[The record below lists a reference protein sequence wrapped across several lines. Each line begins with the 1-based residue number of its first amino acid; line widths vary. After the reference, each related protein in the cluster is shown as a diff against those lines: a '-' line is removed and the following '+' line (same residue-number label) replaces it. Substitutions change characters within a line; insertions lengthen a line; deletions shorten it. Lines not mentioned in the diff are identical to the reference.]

1 MLRQLNGITGKHIT
15 TAGIITTAGKP
26 GLLYGYTLI
35 AGTDATSIIFKNGG
49 ASGTVLWKDTIKGQ
63 TAAGDATV
71 SYTFTEPVVF
81 STDIY
86 ATLAGTDAALSV
98 AYYQLG

>member
-1 MLRQLNGITGKHIT
+1 MLRQVNGVTGKYLT
-15 TAGIITTAGKP
+15 GAGVVTTAGKP
-26 GLLYGYTLI
+26 GLLFGYTLLG
-35 AGTDATSIIFKNGG
+35 GTDISSIIFKNGG
-49 ASGTVLWKDTIKGQ
+49 ASGTALWKDSVKAQ

-71 SYTFTEPVVF
+71 SYTFTEPIVF

-98 AYYQLG
+98 AYYQLS